1 MDMTFTE
8 MMDAVIDLSGALNRL
23 TDVALSGT
31 PRVCLSQSYYF
42 KVYSDV
48 AGTETPPYNPAA
60 WKTYDDTTL
69 SGAPLLLAFA
79 VAGELYFLKGYS
91 VIADILNPTHDLV
104 QNLVTVFDD
113 DVIMGET
120 VTFRMFSGA
129 SSYYFKAYK
138 QTGVYEP
145 TVTPDPEEPPIT
157 PEGQTLTTE
166 EQITPTTEARDAV
179 RVLLADDDD
188 ALCSDAEILSWLSLA
203 AIDVSAKT
211 LCCRENNTLYV
222 PVNDL
227 TGALNQL
234 ADETL
239 SGTPRVCVA
248 QSCYFKVFP
257 DRAVPGTPS
266 LDPEAWQTCDDTGL
280 SGTPQR
286 LGFAFNGDLY
296 WVKGY
301 TVATAVDNPT
311 ADPVQYLP
319 FAVPDDAVAGPP
331 AVFELLSGGDYYYFK
346 AYQLYGYAVCDDLL
360 TLPLPTGTLKLLA
373 VLRTT
378 AGGSPQGLM
387 RVHPRILGRL
397 PGGGAGD
404 PRFFFE
410 FAGELG
416 LMPGGGDAGLKL
428 NLYRAYL
435 TDTFEALP
443 DDLQPSAIIYAYV
456 LALYKAFKF
465 ETAAMVYQQYLSNI
479 FQIRGSIYE
488 TGRDNKADAMLPDRK
503 ELVR

>member
-8 MMDAVIDLSGALNRL
+8 TIAAVQDLSNAVNRM
-23 TDVALSGT
+23 DDAALSGT
-31 PRVCLSQSYYF
+31 PRVCLSQSYFF
-42 KVYSDV
+42 KVFPDRGS
-48 AGTETPPYNPAA
+48 TETPSFEPVP

-69 SGAPLLLAFA
+69 TGVPKLLGFAFHDS
-79 VAGELYFLKGYS
+79 LYFLKGYPVPDAAS
-91 VIADILNPTHDLV
+91 NPTTDII
-104 QNLVTVFDD
+104 QNLVTAFRDS
-113 DVIMGET
+113 DVSGEA
-120 VTFRMFSGA
+120 VIFRVLSG
-129 SSYYFKAYK
+129 SSYYYFKAYK
-138 QTGVYEP
+138 QTGSVAPVPVTPGAP
-145 TVTPDPEEPPIT
+145 TVISTP
-157 PEGQTLTTE
+157 L
-166 EQITPTTEARDAV
+166 TEARDAV
-179 RVLLADDDD
+179 RVLLADGDA
-188 ALCSDAEILSWLSLA
+188 ALCSDAEIESWLNLA

-211 LCCRENNTLYV
+211 LCCQENNTLYA

-227 TGALNQL
+227 TGALNRI

-239 SGTPRVCVA
+239 SGTPRVCIA
-248 QSCYFKVFP
+248 QSCYFKVYP
-257 DRAVPGTPS
+257 DRAGAGTPS

-280 SGTPQR
+280 SGTPRR

-301 TVATAVDNPT
+301 PTATAADNPT
-311 ADPVQYLP
+311 ADPVQDLP

-360 TLPLPTGTLKLLA
+360 TLPLPSGTLKLLS

-378 AGGSPQGLM
+378 DGGSPQGLM

-397 PGGGAGD
+397 PGSGAGD
-404 PRFFFE
+404 PRYFFE

-416 LMPGGGDAGLKL
+416 LTPGGGAAGLKL

-435 TDTFEALP
+435 TATFEELP

-456 LALYKAFKF
+456 LALYKAFQF
-465 ETAAMVYQQYLSNI
+465 ETAALAYQQYLYNI

-488 TGRDNKADAMLPDRK
+488 LGRDNKADAMLPDRK